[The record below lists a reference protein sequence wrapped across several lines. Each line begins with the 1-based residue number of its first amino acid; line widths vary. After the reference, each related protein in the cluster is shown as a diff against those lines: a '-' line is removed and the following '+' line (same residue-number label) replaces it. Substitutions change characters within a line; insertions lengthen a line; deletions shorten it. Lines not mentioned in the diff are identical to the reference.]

1 MAENICAEK
10 VRTALLNNELV
21 VAFDAGWAHW
31 LNAHQCIDALL
42 DVLTGY
48 VLAFPIEH
56 HSNEENAT
64 LTHTDKSPNLMEKIV
79 QKQFWIKQM

>member
-31 LNAHQCIDALL
+31 LNTHQCIDALL

-48 VLAFPIEH
+48 VLAFPIEY